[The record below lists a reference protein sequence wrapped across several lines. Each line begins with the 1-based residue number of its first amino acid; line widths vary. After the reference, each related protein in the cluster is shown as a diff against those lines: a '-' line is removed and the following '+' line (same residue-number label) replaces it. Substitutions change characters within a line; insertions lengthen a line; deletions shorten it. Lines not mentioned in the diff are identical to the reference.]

1 MIHPPRPKVKGMLK
15 VGALLVV
22 VALILFIWANV
33 RPVPIRLQV
42 TFEGFANLDESHTPS
57 PAQFDF
63 IATTNQLTLAYFC
76 VSNAGNCS
84 VVEEGAYWY
93 EITNKP
99 VDVVYFQDGPLVVLR
114 ELKPGGSMTIS
125 LPTPWPNTEPWRV
138 GLSFSKVDWRYRLI
152 QKPSHVGVIKDFVYR
167 RWSAH
172 RLRLQVY
179 SDWLKGPELVP
190 AATNTVKTPPE

>member
-1 MIHPPRPKVKGMLK
+1 MIRPPRPKVKGMLK
-15 VGALLVV
+15 LGALLVA
-22 VALILFIWANV
+22 VAFLLFIWANS

-42 TFEGFANLDESHTPS
+42 TFEGFANLDDNHRPS
-57 PAQFDF
+57 PAHFDF
-63 IATTNQLTLAYFC
+63 TPTTNQRTLAYFC

-84 VVEEGAYWY
+84 VIEDGAYWY
-93 EITNKP
+93 QITNKP
-99 VDVVYFQDGPLVVLR
+99 VDTVYFQDGPLVVLR

-125 LPTPWPNTEPWRV
+125 LPTPWPKGDPWRV

-167 RWSAH
+167 RWSVH

-179 SDWLKGPELVP
+179 SDWMNGPELAP
-190 AATNTVKTPPE
+190 ATKDTVRAPPE